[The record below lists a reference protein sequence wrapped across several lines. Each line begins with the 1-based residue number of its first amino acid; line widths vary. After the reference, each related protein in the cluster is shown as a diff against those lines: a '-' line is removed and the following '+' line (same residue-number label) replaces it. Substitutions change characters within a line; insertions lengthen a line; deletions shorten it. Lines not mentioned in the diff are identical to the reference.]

1 MKPDRSSPAE
11 TLFDDF
17 SLNGQSTPGF
27 APDASSGVAPARVDS
42 AALFQ
47 GQDVVHIVHQ
57 GAVYQ
62 LRTTRQGKLILTK

>member
-42 AALFQ
+42 ATLFQ

>member
-17 SLNGQSTPGF
+17 SLNGQSAPWL
-27 APDASSGVAPARVDS
+27 APDHASGDAQVRVDS